1 MVLSTT
7 EPHAPASRCGKVA
20 QLLGTYRSMLM
31 EVVLATR
38 SYFRPWVLK
47 KLGAGVWKSAAQML
61 SSSVFFVP
69 SGAVAGD
76 ENRHGR

>member
-1 MVLSTT
+1 
-7 EPHAPASRCGKVA
+7 
-20 QLLGTYRSMLM
+20 M